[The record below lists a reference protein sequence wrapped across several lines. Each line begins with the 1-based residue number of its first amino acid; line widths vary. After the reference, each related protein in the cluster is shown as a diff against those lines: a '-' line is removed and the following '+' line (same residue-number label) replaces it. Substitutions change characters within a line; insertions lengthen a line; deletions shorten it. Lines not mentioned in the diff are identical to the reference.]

1 MQTILVVEDEAPISL
16 LLKVYLEKAGYRV
29 QVAASGEEAL
39 LNFLE
44 TKPSLVVLDLML
56 PGIDGRAVLDEIRRQ
71 SSCPVIILTARG
83 SVNDRLHGFK
93 QGADDY
99 IPKPFDPDE
108 VVARVRAVLRRPA
121 RLVEPELIQFGSL
134 TVDFT
139 SLTAT
144 VLGNIIPLAP
154 RDWELLAF
162 FVRHPN
168 KVFTRDQLL
177 DHVWGIDYD
186 GGDRAVD
193 VAVKRLRQTLREWSP
208 GEGEIETVRG
218 TGYML
223 RVPER

>member
-29 QVAASGEEAL
+29 KVADSGEEAL

-83 SVNDRLHGFK
+83 SVNDRLQGFK

-108 VVARVRAVLRRPA
+108 VVARVKAVLRRPA

-154 RDWELLAF
+154 RDWELLVF

-193 VAVKRLRQTLREWSP
+193 VAVKRLRQTLREWPP